1 MIFLYMALIVC
12 LSIYDIWDL
21 KKKGQIKDI
30 YVYSGC
36 MVLVAIIGVVYLSD
50 TFRPSIVSYF
60 LKIFNV
66 KG

>member
-1 MIFLYMALIVC
+1 MIFLYMALVIG

-21 KKKGQIKDI
+21 KKKGQTKDI
-30 YVYSGC
+30 YVYAGC
-36 MVLVAIIGVVYLSD
+36 MVLVAIMGVIYLSD

-60 LKIFNV
+60 LEFFNV